1 MHIQHPGQVFP
12 LLALACPSWKDCT
25 SGGSGWPQSE
35 SPPALWMLG
44 SGEQRKGENNFPQ
57 TFLLKDFRSDCHCC
71 VSHLSKPQSFFLLA
85 LLFCC
90 LFLSPSGCQVPVS
103 EELNYFRWH
112 LLWGTNRSM
121 FLLPLQWRSRWE
133 SAAASEHSLYKFN
146 GRKEATG
153 AYKLP
158 IFPPGVRLFVF
169 QCLPRI
175 LTPPE
180 QFCSNAAVSLLR
192 TTQNAR
198 PSTEGEVQ
206 LVSLKSFTRKTVWVW
221 LDLWDPLA
229 ISLSFRHGFVT
240 QNQVENRAIKL
251 WLLRCLCNGFAL
263 ECAWA
268 SVPRRSPAASLV
280 PYPSAAVTAPRASV
294 QGEHI
299 WSSRTARPFGPNL
312 YADLHTS
319 SFQVTATCQESG
331 K

>member
-12 LLALACPSWKDCT
+12 LLALACPSWKDST
-25 SGGSGWPQSE
+25 SGGSGWQQSE

-71 VSHLSKPQSFFLLA
+71 VSHLSKPQSFFLLT

-153 AYKLP
+153 ADKLP

-169 QCLPRI
+169 PCLPASLPLLNRFAAM
-175 LTPPE
+175 LMSPFWE
-180 QFCSNAAVSLLR
+180 QPKMPDQVRRGRFSWFLWSLL
-192 TTQNAR
+192 
-198 PSTEGEVQ
+198 
-206 LVSLKSFTRKTVWVW
+206 
-221 LDLWDPLA
+221 
-229 ISLSFRHGFVT
+229 
-240 QNQVENRAIKL
+240 
-251 WLLRCLCNGFAL
+251 
-263 ECAWA
+263 
-268 SVPRRSPAASLV
+268 
-280 PYPSAAVTAPRASV
+280 
-294 QGEHI
+294 QGKQFGSGWTCEIH
-299 WSSRTARPFGPNL
+299 RPFPS
-312 YADLHTS
+312 H
-319 SFQVTATCQESG
+319 FATG
-331 K
+331 L